1 VPARD
6 GQLPVSG
13 PGQALAAYADL
24 SGQSGHPRGDM
35 VVDGRVMPYIGNTGL
50 GFPAGQFAPGI
61 LAHVGPDGAVRQAPG
76 GLAFPRGMAGTPDC
90 TTLILAKTYAH
101 RSPAFDT
108 TADGSLAG
116 QRVWADLPGG
126 LPDGIRLDAG
136 GAGITTGPRPESK
149 ACGAAARRAA
159 RNQPRRVQLESL
171 VL

>member
-1 VPARD
+1 
-6 GQLPVSG
+6 
-13 PGQALAAYADL
+13 
-24 SGQSGHPRGDM
+24 
-35 VVDGRVMPYIGNTGL
+35 
-50 GFPAGQFAPGI
+50 
-61 LAHVGPDGAVRQAPG
+61 
-76 GLAFPRGMAGTPDC
+76 MAGTPDC
-90 TTLILAKTYAH
+90 TTLILGKTYAH